1 VVLMQLL
8 QRRFWRSGAAS
19 GYRAMMAGAGRDM
32 MRLMGRMYSAAR
44 ACRLS
49 LLKLVYKSF
58 VLSPVVLFRFFVVFF
73 D

>member
-1 VVLMQLL
+1 MRLL

-19 GYRAMMAGAGRDM
+19 GYRAMITGAGRDM

-44 ACRLS
+44 ACRF
-49 LLKLVYKSF
+49 LLKLVYKSL